1 MSEIKS
7 ALLTRELV
15 EEAFKI
21 VRPEIE
27 KYLSAQTKYIALCL
41 VVLDPTATVA
51 RVAHPKVL
59 WHGTAGE
66 EDTSKWN
73 GKTWPMN
80 AIKKATLSWRTGF
93 TAQFVK
99 AEVPHLYEAGD
110 FKYGGSAVVSG
121 IVVGASGFTEELD
134 AHFAERLGE
143 TCYTLV
149 LEAARAE
156 YAKPQL
162 HILETEAKKD
172 AVIAKKEATANE

>member
-1 MSEIKS
+1 
-7 ALLTRELV
+7 
-15 EEAFKI
+15 
-21 VRPEIE
+21 
-27 KYLSAQTKYIALCL
+27 
-41 VVLDPTATVA
+41 
-51 RVAHPKVL
+51 
-59 WHGTAGE
+59 
-66 EDTSKWN
+66 
-73 GKTWPMN
+73 MN